1 MSLSSKD
8 IFFSVGDLIVD
19 RQSKEMGLLIK
30 KIRVLRTELMPN
42 HKDNISQSVS
52 KWGWEILWIKR
63 TEKPKNIGFFKNL
76 DHILTEE
83 GMQLSI
89 LSGIIE
95 HFPVG
100 LDYGIDINT
109 YLQG

>member
-19 RQSKEMGLLIK
+19 RQSEEIGILIK
-30 KIRVLRTELMPN
+30 KIRVLRTELMLN
-42 HKDNISQSVS
+42 HKDDMSQSIP

-63 TEKPKNIGFFKNL
+63 TEKPKNIEFFKNL

-83 GMQLSI
+83 GMQFSI
-89 LSGIIE
+89 LSGIVE
-95 HFPVG
+95 HFPAG
-100 LDYGIDINT
+100 LGCGININT